1 MEIDLKRTNDNI
13 EYISTETSTKYDV
26 NKLRLNKSVD
36 ALYLMKDNDSSLTKI
51 TETEL
56 KSYFTKNKNEL
67 ISILHEAIGINKN
80 DFLEYYGEIV
90 KNYINSKIP
99 VEFNSGVVK
108 FIKEVNVLPDTGE
121 QGGIYCLND
130 GTIKKY
136 FIYINNSFFAIMDKE
151 FFEENFYKKET
162 LNLKLNELNSKL
174 NEMVN
179 NLDTITN
186 NSITDED
193 LNSYI
198 EKLNQLKDKLS
209 SISNN

>member
-80 DFLEYYGEIV
+80 DFLRYYSEIV
-90 KNYINSKIP
+90 KNYIDPKIP
-99 VEFNSGVVK
+99 IEFNSGAIR
-108 FIKEVNVLPDTGE
+108 FIKEVSVLPDDGE

-130 GTIKKY
+130 GTAKKY

-151 FFEENFYKKET
+151 FFEENFYKKEA
-162 LNLKLNELNSKL
+162 LNSKLNELNSKL
-174 NEMVN
+174 NKMVSD
-179 NLDTITN
+179 LDTVTN
-186 NSITDED
+186 NSISNEE

-198 EKLNQLKDKLS
+198 EKLNQLKDKLN